1 MRARNSWIVT
11 ITLICIFLAFL
22 QATHVTGQSEH
33 RIRIIPKRKWIH
45 ETQASLSGLQG
56 VYVIIEDFDSK
67 AEEYGFDRQVYKNDV
82 ELQLRQRGVKVFS
95 DDEIDQV
102 TGWPALF
109 ITVQPLI
116 SETMGIAAVNI
127 SAELKEK
134 VMLLRN
140 RTLITPATTWKRNTL
155 LVIEPLNERNNIR
168 NNVKNIVNQF
178 INDYYEVNTKS
189 KSKGQKVLSTIDSIP
204 YTKVIWVL
212 CRNDECKDE
221 YQMGFMEYF
230 KYMEANA
237 NPMVL
242 TVPALTCKKCGELSA
257 FRAEKCTNP
266 TCRKVFFWGIVPN
279 DFADRC
285 PECGHSETEE
295 NRKRRKRTRGS
306 K

>member
-1 MRARNSWIVT
+1 MKAKKKCIVT
-11 ITLICIFLAFL
+11 IILLGIFLAFL
-22 QATHVTGQSEH
+22 QATHVTGQSGH
-33 RIRIIPKRKWIH
+33 RIKIIPKRKWIH

-67 AEEYGFDRQVYKNDV
+67 AEEYGFDRQVYQNDV
-82 ELQLRQRGVKVFS
+82 ELQLRKRGVKVFS

-102 TGWPALF
+102 AGWPALF

-140 RTLITPATTWKRNTL
+140 PTVITPATTWKRSTL
-155 LVIEPLNERNNIR
+155 HVTGPLNKLNKIR
-168 NNVKNIVNQF
+168 KNVINLVNQF
-178 INDYYEVNTKS
+178 INDYYEVNPKS
-189 KSKGQKVLSTIDSIP
+189 KSKGQKVLNTIDSIP

-212 CRNDECKDE
+212 CRNDECKAE
-221 YQMGFMEYF
+221 YQMDFMEYF

-237 NPMVL
+237 NPMGP
-242 TVPALTCKKCGELSA
+242 VPALTCKKCGELSA

-266 TCRKVFFWGIVPN
+266 NCGKVFLWGIVPN

-295 NRKRRKRTRGS
+295 NRKRGKQSRDSR
-306 K
+306 